1 MTLIVAYASRLGELT
16 LCVFYE
22 TLEIKEYLCNF

>member
-1 MTLIVAYASRLGELT
+1 MTLEVVYASRLGELT
-16 LCVFYE
+16 LCILYE